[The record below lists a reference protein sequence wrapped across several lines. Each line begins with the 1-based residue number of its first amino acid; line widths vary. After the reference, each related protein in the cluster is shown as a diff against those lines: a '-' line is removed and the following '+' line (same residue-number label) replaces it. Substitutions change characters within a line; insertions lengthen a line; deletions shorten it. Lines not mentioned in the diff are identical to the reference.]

1 MASSLLMPD
10 MGMGESTT
18 VSPPPSPA
26 GLSESKAH
34 ALESEIVQWTDKLF
48 DTATQDREYE
58 RHVRETFRVLDSL
71 DGKMWPSQAR
81 RGRNRSVLPKT
92 ERLFWDGVGLLTDLA
107 IDFQVRL
114 WNREGD
120 FNDMEKM
127 LNDLVLHWVMQSSYP
142 EKQYD
147 VILYGLLN
155 TGPAKIQWNSELAG
169 GMGDVDMVPIA
180 PWQWATLGAGNNPQD
195 AECIIYFPVV
205 TKEHLIRKFGPTARR
220 VQCDSDYS
228 AGALQGQFH
237 RPKGFS
243 KSQWA
248 NMAQTLKISLGIK
261 ADTSADDSPYPMALK
276 KEFWMNDDSTNDG
289 SSTVTV
295 GPADSN
301 GNPRVNWAYRVE
313 PGERLYP
320 RGRVIVTAGGCV
332 LEDQPN
338 PYWHSKKPFPVYR
351 PLRVPWKSNGQS
363 SIRPWMQMNMIINRV
378 LAGMQDYLDSV
389 IEPTLVGPKG
399 AMPAG
404 DWDAL
409 DPGAAG
415 GKIKYNNNAPKPPEF
430 MKKAEF
436 PIAAAKQ
443 FVDDVSRELD
453 MNSGSSAIQQ
463 AMSKKQVPGSDSLDT
478 ILNSRS
484 LPIRVKSR
492 ALASFAEEGGA
503 MVISNMLQ
511 FYTVGHRTSIL
522 GKEGFSA
529 SDYRPV
535 YGSAIPSGMQPEEFV
550 RRFGGTVRRDTI
562 LESQRD
568 SEKQVAL
575 ALSKMGKLSDQNL
588 FKVLKPGFNFLENQ
602 KQLLQ
607 EARLKILVAAA
618 AAAAQGK
625 GQGQRKK

>member
-1 MASSLLMPD
+1 MATSPTAPVL
-10 MGMGESTT
+10 GET
-18 VSPPPSPA
+18 PQPSVLA
-26 GLSESKAH
+26 LSDSQAIT
-34 ALESEIVQWTDKLF
+34 LERDIIGFTDKLF
-48 DTATQDREYE
+48 DNATQDRDYE
-58 RHVRETFRVLDSL
+58 RYTKETFRVMDAL
-71 DGKMWPSQAR
+71 DGRMWSGQAR

-114 WNREGD
+114 WNRLGD
-120 FNDMEKM
+120 FNDLEKM
-127 LNDLVLHWVMQSSYP
+127 LNDLVLHWVMKSSY
-142 EKQYD
+142 EERQYD

-155 TGPAKIQWNSELAG
+155 TGPCKIQWNSELAG
-169 GMGDVDMVPIA
+169 GMGDVDMVSIA
-180 PWQWATLGAGNNPQD
+180 PWQWATMGSGTNPQD
-195 AECIIYFPVV
+195 SECIIYFPVV
-205 TKEHLIRKFGPTARR
+205 TKDHLVRKFGETAKR

-228 AGALQGQFH
+228 AGNLQGQFN
-237 RPKGFS
+237 RPRHIGQA
-243 KSQWA
+243 QWN
-248 NMAQTLKISLGIK
+248 NMAQTLRMSLGIK
-261 ADTSADDSPYPMALK
+261 SNLSDADTPYPMCLK
-276 KEFWMNDDSTNDG
+276 KEFWMRDDSIN
-289 SSTVTV
+289 SSSRTVTV
-295 GPADSN
+295 GPADSK

-320 RGRVIVTAGGCV
+320 RGRLIVTAGGCV

-338 PYWHSKKPFPVYR
+338 PYWHAKLPFPVYR
-351 PLRVPWKSNGQS
+351 PLRVPWKMHGNS

-415 GKIKYNNNAPKPPEF
+415 GKIKYNNNAPKAPEF

-503 MVISNMLQ
+503 MVISNILQ
-511 FYTVGHRTSIL
+511 FYSVSHRVEIL
-522 GKEGFSA
+522 GAKGFSN
-529 SDYRPV
+529 SDFTPL
-535 YGSAIPSGMQPEEFV
+535 YGQTLPAGMKPEQFV
-550 RRFGGTVRRDTI
+550 RKFTGTVRRDTI

-568 SEKQVAL
+568 SEKQTAL
-575 ALSKMGKLSDQNL
+575 VLAKLGKLSDKKL
-588 FKVLKPGFNFLENQ
+588 FQALKPGFNYEENRQ
-602 KQLLQ
+602 ELLA
-607 EARLKILVAAA
+607 EAKDKLLIAAA
-618 AAAAQGK
+618 AAAVSGK
-625 GQGQRKK
+625 GQGKKK